1 MPGFIL
7 GTVGVMIGARAGRAP
22 ATYRNSARANTGRGL
37 SARLL
42 VQLVGVAAFAS
53 MGLGAFYLNGSY
65 TYTDKETGLPS
76 TMKGPQALR
85 AAYDS
90 LGGLTTDIHAAA
102 STLWAQQQGKTWS
115 EMWAELRAAF
125 RDPAVEARE
134 VLGLSAD
141 ATAEEVKRAHRQLAR
156 VHHPDKVEPEKQ
168 EEAKVLMQKINWAK
182 EVLVAKSA

>member
-7 GTVGVMIGARAGRAP
+7 GTIGVMIGARAGREADTFRSP
-22 ATYRNSARANTGRGL
+22 RANTARGL

-42 VQLVGVAAFAS
+42 VQLVGVLALGS

-76 TMKGPQALR
+76 TMAGPEALR
-85 AAYDS
+85 AAYAS

-102 STLWAQQQGKTWS
+102 STLWAQQKGKTWS

-125 RDPAVEARE
+125 RDPAIEARE
-134 VLGLSAD
+134 VLGLTAD
-141 ATAEEVKRAHRQLAR
+141 ATADEVKRAHRQLAR
-156 VHHPDKVEPEKQ
+156 KHHPDKVEPEKQ